1 MAEKGLIDAA
11 ANVAAVPAV
20 QTAIRN
26 ARAGAG
32 MAAFRVAFRADPAC
46 PGALNP
52 VNAANDYIIDQF
64 NHDHVTAA
72 EAVAAYNNGWIYGRE
87 IGRTGVGVG
96 PQVSVDNGAT

>member
-26 ARAGAG
+26 ARAG
-32 MAAFRVAFRADPAC
+32 AAFRVAFRADPAC

-72 EAVAAYNNGWIYGRE
+72 EAVAAYNMGWIYGRE

-96 PQVSVDNGAT
+96 AQVSVDNGAT